1 MCFFSLSTPPQK
13 KFCPVW
19 LTVLFITSA
28 RGLHGQFSSD
38 MTNTNTPNPAL
49 IESLHPVER
58 KFLISFKVTLSPL
71 KHGKGRD
78 SPLLFFAVEV
88 AFFTSAC
95 SCLLPSPITLC
106 SFPHL
111 HWPALPGGG
120 ALRHHHQAAAS
131 LWFLNRNQT
140 SGGEN
145 YNHTSKYLSHQRSRV
160 LELNKQDIL
169 FCLKAVFWYQQKKKE
184 KENWR

>member
-1 MCFFSLSTPPQK
+1 MCFFFLLCTPPK

-71 KHGKGRD
+71 KYGKGYD

-88 AFFTSAC
+88 AFFTLAC
-95 SCLLPSPITLC
+95 PGSSLLPSP
-106 SFPHL
+106 S
-111 HWPALPGGG
+111 A
-120 ALRHHHQAAAS
+120 
-131 LWFLNRNQT
+131 
-140 SGGEN
+140 
-145 YNHTSKYLSHQRSRV
+145 LSHTCTDQPFLVGGPAAPPSFWSVKGHCSPPPGCSKSVFIEHEPDQWWR
-160 LELNKQDIL
+160 EL
-169 FCLKAVFWYQQKKKE
+169 
-184 KENWR
+184 